1 MFYSSLG
8 IGMQKLRDIWSNR
21 QVISLGEQNEAK
33 LAKAN
38 WILPRECS
46 VREKTLFQQ
55 HKKWLYTWTS
65 PNGQYRN
72 KIDCILCSR
81 RWRSCILSTK
91 TRPGADCGSGHL
103 LLIAKF
109 RLKLKKTRK
118 NTRPARND
126 LNQILYEFIVEM
138 MNRFKGLD
146 LVSRCLKNC
155 GQRSVM
161 YRRQWTKPSPQKE
174 WEGYVRLNSEFQ
186 RTARRDKKAFFNEQC
201 LIIEENNK
209 GGKTWGLYRNIGN
222 IKGAFCPKVGTVKGK

>member
-1 MFYSSLG
+1 
-8 IGMQKLRDIWSNR
+8 MQS
-21 QVISLGEQNEAK
+21 A
-33 LAKAN
+33 
-38 WILPRECS
+38 
-46 VREKTLFQQ
+46 
-55 HKKWLYTWTS
+55 
-65 PNGQYRN
+65 
-72 KIDCILCSR
+72 
-81 RWRSCILSTK
+81 K

-126 LNQILYEFIVEM
+126 LNQIPYEFIVEM

-161 YRRQWTKPSPQKE
+161 YRRQRTKPSPQKE
-174 WEGYVRLNSEFQ
+174 WEGYLQLNSEFQ

-209 GGKTWGLYRNIGN
+209 GGKTRDLYRKIGN